1 MDALPLTRAADAP
14 ASAAPAKTRGRRELE
29 AAAQEFEAFVLR
41 LLLGEMR
48 KTVGEG
54 GLSTDRALRGY
65 DGILDDALARKM
77 AAAGSF
83 GLAQQLL
90 RHLPAEDGS

>member
-1 MDALPLTRAADAP
+1 MDALPLSPAAAAPSRAAAE
-14 ASAAPAKTRGRRELE
+14 RRALE
-29 AAAQEFEAFVLR
+29 SAAQEFESFVLK

-65 DGILDDALARKM
+65 DALMDDALARKL

-90 RHLPAEDGS
+90 RHLPEEGGA

>member
-1 MDALPLTRAADAP
+1 MDALPLRPAAAA
-14 ASAAPAKTRGRRELE
+14 ASAAAAERRELE
-29 AAAQEFEAFVLR
+29 AAAQEFEAFVLK

-48 KTVGEG
+48 KTVGDG
-54 GLSTDRALRGY
+54 GLSSDRALRGY
-65 DGILDDALARKM
+65 DALVDDALARKM

-90 RHLPAEDGS
+90 RHLPEESGA

>member
-1 MDALPLTRAADAP
+1 MDALPLSPAAGAPSRAAAE
-14 ASAAPAKTRGRRELE
+14 RRELE
-29 AAAQEFEAFVLR
+29 AAAQEFEAFVLK

-48 KTVGEG
+48 KTVGDG

-65 DGILDDALARKM
+65 DALMDDALARKL

-90 RHLPAEDGS
+90 RHLPEESGK

>member
-1 MDALPLTRAADAP
+1 MDALLPGPVAGARAAPPAATAGQRALADA
-14 ASAAPAKTRGRRELE
+14 AR
-29 AAAQEFEAFVLR
+29 EFEAFVLK

-48 KTVGEG
+48 KTVDEG
-54 GLSTDRALRGY
+54 AERDPALRGY
-65 DGILDDALARKM
+65 DTLMDDALARRM

-90 RHLPAEDGS
+90 RNLPAESGT